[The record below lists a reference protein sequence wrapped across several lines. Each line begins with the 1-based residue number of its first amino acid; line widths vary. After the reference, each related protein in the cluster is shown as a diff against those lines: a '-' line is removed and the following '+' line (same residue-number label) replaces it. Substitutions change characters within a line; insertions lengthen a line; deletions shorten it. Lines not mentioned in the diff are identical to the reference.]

1 MPIKKNSF
9 DHGDIIRLIDMLSF
23 NYIDYNELKLDKENN
38 FQMNVTENNA
48 VDIVEFFAGED
59 YLVSTCSL
67 KPKKENH
74 IKKMG

>member
-1 MPIKKNSF
+1 
-9 DHGDIIRLIDMLSF
+9 MLSF

-67 KPKKENH
+67 KPKKEND